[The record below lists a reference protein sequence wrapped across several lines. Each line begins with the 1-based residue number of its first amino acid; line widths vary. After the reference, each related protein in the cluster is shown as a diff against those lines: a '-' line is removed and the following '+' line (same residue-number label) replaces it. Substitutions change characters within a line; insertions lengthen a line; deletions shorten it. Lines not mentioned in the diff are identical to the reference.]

1 MPILGQSIGG
11 KLSSQIK
18 ARQDKHGATIRDKE
32 TLTLLNSNTAWVKL
46 SSGVNIISKDE
57 SKQMLGNVKTKIAG
71 DNSLAK
77 GLILTGGVL
86 NGNSQRAG
94 IGTTSTTSGTAAYH
108 NSPSTG
114 FRPMPGIT
122 GVSSKSKGTFG
133 TLREAEVSFKVWSK
147 EDFDNIERLYFR
159 VGFSCLL
166 EYGHSVYL
174 TNGGSIEQFTE
185 ANTVGD
191 SWFVSKSPAAIDSK
205 IDAIRESTDGNYE
218 GIFGFISNFNWKL
231 NNDGSYD
238 CSVTIISKGIIMEGL
253 AEGKTSDGL
262 TAEEREALAEKQ
274 AESNREENKSI
285 YHAVLKGIEA
295 QKGVEGFFR
304 DLLSSSGC
312 TGLGNK
318 LQNHKAFG
326 LDVSIG
332 RFTNFILKLLNDNIF
347 MVYIPL
353 RALLDICNQ
362 FNIMKG
368 PDGELICGFNINNE
382 EKFSTFPGHYTVDPL
397 VALPPKVPT
406 GDFSFA
412 QIEREGLHSKFAQ
425 TDNILDIMLTSQ
437 FVKSKMEDLQQSA
450 QDPGTGIFDFIKNI
464 LTDINFALGNIPNL
478 ELMYK
483 DENGGEYFVVDRGM
497 PQATS
502 SPSKIDLS
510 GLTTTVTNIDVQA
523 KLSSEMKSMVS
534 IAAQGNTGN
543 YKQNLDSILKFN
555 AGCVD
560 RNYLSKHQ
568 NPGPEK
574 QDANETQ
581 KEPFKKRFEE
591 AWENFNEKDV
601 IDPEKFNEMR
611 TEAIAQLTRDYKKT
625 KENNLSA
632 GIPVPIELSITLKGI
647 SLFKIGEV
655 FAVNTAIMPAK
666 YKDYGFIITA
676 VDHSIDN
683 GQWVTNVGTKMYTIS

>member
-11 KLSSQIK
+11 KLTSQIK
-18 ARQDKHGATIRDKE
+18 ARQGKHGATIRDKE
-32 TLTLLNSNTAWVKL
+32 TLGLLNSNTAWVKL
-46 SSGVNIISKDE
+46 RSGVNTV
-57 SKQMLGNVKTKIAG
+57 SKQTSLNGLKAIGSTPSGNS
-71 DNSLAK
+71 SLAK
-77 GLILTGGVL
+77 SLILTGGVL
-86 NGNSQRAG
+86 NGSTQRAG
-94 IGTTSTTSGTAAYH
+94 IGTTSTTGGAKAYH

-174 TNGGSIEQFTE
+174 TNGGSIETFTN
-185 ANTVGD
+185 AKTVRN
-191 SWFVSKSPAAIDSK
+191 STWFGSKSPKSIDRE
-205 IDAIRESTDGNYE
+205 IDQLRESTDGNYE

-262 TAEEREALAEKQ
+262 SAEEREALAEKQ

-312 TGLGNK
+312 TGLGNQ

-353 RALLDICNQ
+353 RALLDICNK

-368 PDGELICGFNINNE
+368 PDGEPICGFNINNN
-382 EKFSTFPGHYTVDPL
+382 EKFSTFPGHFTVDPL
-397 VALPPKVPT
+397 VALPPRVPS
-406 GDFSFA
+406 GEFSFA
-412 QIEREGLHSKFAQ
+412 QISREGLHSKFTQ
-425 TDNILDIMLTSQ
+425 SDNILDIMLTSQ
-437 FVKSKMEDLQQSA
+437 FIKSKMEDLQQSA
-450 QDPGTGIFDFIKNI
+450 QEPGTGIFDFIKNI
-464 LTDINFALGNIPNL
+464 LTDINFAFGNIPTL
-478 ELMYK
+478 ELMYR
-483 DENGGEYFVVDRGM
+483 DLNGGEYFVVDRGM

-502 SPSKIDLS
+502 SPGRIDLS
-510 GLTTTVTNIDVQA
+510 GLTTTVTNIDVNS
-523 KLSSEMKSMVS
+523 KLSSQMKSMVS

-543 YKQNLDSILKFN
+543 YKDNLDSILKFN
-555 AGCVD
+555 AGVVD

-568 NPGPEK
+568 NSGTK
-574 QDANETQ
+574 QADPNV
-581 KEPFKKRFEE
+581 EPFRKRFEE
-591 AWENFNEKDV
+591 AWENFNDKDV

-611 TEAIAQLTRDYKKT
+611 TEAIAQLTRDYKRGNANK
-625 KENNLSA
+625 LSA

-676 VDHSIDN
+676 VDHTIEN
-683 GQWVTNVGTKMYTIS
+683 GQWMTNVGTKMYTIS

>member
-11 KLSSQIK
+11 KLTSQIK
-18 ARQDKHGATIRDKE
+18 QRQDKHGATIRDKE

-46 SSGVNIISKDE
+46 SSGVNTV
-57 SKQMLGNVKTKIAG
+57 SKQTSLSNLKKIGSVSSGN
-71 DNSLAK
+71 NNLAK
-77 GLILTGGVL
+77 SLILTGGVL
-86 NGNSQRAG
+86 NGSTQRAG
-94 IGTTSTTSGTAAYH
+94 IGTTSTTGGAKAYH

-166 EYGHSVYL
+166 EYGHSVYI
-174 TNGGSIEQFTE
+174 TNGGSIEQFTQ

-191 SWFVSKSPAAIDSK
+191 TWFTSKSPKTIDNR
-205 IDAIRESTDGNYE
+205 IDAIRNSTDGNYE
-218 GIFGFISNFNWKL
+218 GIFGFISNFSWKL
-231 NNDGSYD
+231 QNDGSYD

-312 TGLGNK
+312 TGLGNQ
-318 LQNHKAFG
+318 LGNHKAFG

-353 RALLDICNQ
+353 RALLDICNK

-368 PDGELICGFNINNE
+368 PDGEPICGFNINNN
-382 EKFSTFPGHYTVDPL
+382 EKFSTFPGHFTVDPL
-397 VALPPKVPT
+397 VALPPRVPS
-406 GDFSFA
+406 GEFSFA
-412 QIEREGLHSKFAQ
+412 QISREGLHSKFTQ
-425 TDNILDIMLTSQ
+425 SDNILDIMLTSQ
-437 FVKSKMEDLQQSA
+437 FIKSKMEDLQQSA
-450 QDPGTGIFDFIKNI
+450 QEPGTGIFDFIKNI
-464 LTDINFALGNIPNL
+464 LTDINFAFGNIPNL
-478 ELMYK
+478 ELMYR
-483 DENGGEYFVVDRGM
+483 DLNGGEYFVVDRGM

-502 SPSKIDLS
+502 SPGRIDLS
-510 GLTTTVTNIDVQA
+510 GLTTTVTNIDVNS
-523 KLSSEMKSMVS
+523 KLSNEMKSMVS

-543 YKQNLDSILKFN
+543 YKDNLDSILKFN
-555 AGCVD
+555 AGVVD

-568 NPGPEK
+568 NSGTK
-574 QDANETQ
+574 QADPD
-581 KEPFKKRFEE
+581 KEPFRKRFEE
-591 AWENFNEKDV
+591 AWENFNDKDV

-611 TEAIAQLTRDYKKT
+611 TEAIAQLTRDYKRGNANK
-625 KENNLSA
+625 LSA

-676 VDHSIDN
+676 VDHTIEN
-683 GQWVTNVGTKMYTIS
+683 GQWMTNVGTKMYTIS

>member
-11 KLSSQIK
+11 TLTSQIK
-18 ARQDKHGATIRDKE
+18 QRQDKHGATIRDKE

-46 SSGVNIISKDE
+46 SSGVNTV
-57 SKQMLGNVKTKIAG
+57 SKQTSLSNLKKIGSVSSGN
-71 DNSLAK
+71 NNLAK
-77 GLILTGGVL
+77 SLILTGGVL
-86 NGNSQRAG
+86 NGSTQRAG
-94 IGTTSTTSGTAAYH
+94 IGTTSTTGGAKAYH

-166 EYGHSVYL
+166 EYGHSVYI
-174 TNGGSIEQFTE
+174 TNGGSIEQFTQ

-191 SWFVSKSPAAIDSK
+191 TWFTSKSPKTIDNR
-205 IDAIRESTDGNYE
+205 IDAIRNSTDGNYE
-218 GIFGFISNFNWKL
+218 GIFGFISNFSWKL
-231 NNDGSYD
+231 QNDGSYD

-285 YHAVLKGIEA
+285 YHAVLKGIES

-312 TGLGNK
+312 TGLGNQ

-353 RALLDICNQ
+353 RALLDICNK

-368 PDGELICGFNINNE
+368 PDGEPICGFNINNN
-382 EKFSTFPGHYTVDPL
+382 EKFSTFPGHFTVDPL
-397 VALPPKVPT
+397 VALPPKVPS
-406 GDFSFA
+406 GEFSFA
-412 QIEREGLHSKFAQ
+412 QISREGLHSKFTQ
-425 TDNILDIMLTSQ
+425 SDNILDIMLTSQ
-437 FVKSKMEDLQQSA
+437 FIKSKMEDLQQSA
-450 QDPGTGIFDFIKNI
+450 QEPGTGIFDFIKNV
-464 LTDINFALGNIPNL
+464 LTDINFAFGNIPNL
-478 ELMYK
+478 DLMFVDK
-483 DENGGEYFVVDRGM
+483 NGGEYFVVDRGM

-502 SPSKIDLS
+502 SPSRIDLS
-510 GLTTTVTNIDVQA
+510 GLTTTVTNIDVNS
-523 KLSSEMKSMVS
+523 KLSNEMKSMVS

-543 YKQNLDSILKFN
+543 YKDNLDSILKFN
-555 AGCVD
+555 AGVVD

-568 NPGPEK
+568 NSGTK
-574 QDANETQ
+574 QADPD
-581 KEPFKKRFEE
+581 KEPFRKRFEE
-591 AWENFNEKDV
+591 AWENFNDKDV

-611 TEAIAQLTRDYKKT
+611 TEAIAQLTRDYKRGNANK
-625 KENNLSA
+625 LSA

-676 VDHSIDN
+676 VDHTIEN
-683 GQWVTNVGTKMYTIS
+683 GQWMTNVGTKMYTIS

>member
-11 KLSSQIK
+11 KLTSQIK
-18 ARQDKHGATIRDKE
+18 ARQGKHGATIRDKE
-32 TLTLLNSNTAWVKL
+32 TLGLLNSNTAWVKL
-46 SSGVNIISKDE
+46 RSGVDTV
-57 SKQMLGNVKTKIAG
+57 SKQTSLNGLKAIGSPPSG
-71 DNSLAK
+71 DSSLAK
-77 GLILTGGVL
+77 SLILTGGVL
-86 NGNSQRAG
+86 NGSTQRAG
-94 IGTTSTTSGTAAYH
+94 IGTTSTTGGAKAYH

-174 TNGGSIEQFTE
+174 TNGGSIETFTD
-185 ANTVGD
+185 AKTVPN
-191 SWFVSKSPAAIDSK
+191 STWFGSKSPKSIDAK
-205 IDAIRESTDGNYE
+205 IDQLRESTDGNYE

-231 NNDGSYD
+231 QNDGSYD

-295 QKGVEGFFR
+295 QKGAEGFFR

-312 TGLGNK
+312 TGLGNQ
-318 LQNHKAFG
+318 LGNHKAFG

-353 RALLDICNQ
+353 RALLDICNK
-362 FNIMKG
+362 FNVMKG
-368 PDGELICGFNINNE
+368 PDGELICGFNINND
-382 EKFSTFPGHYTVDPL
+382 EKFSTFPGHFTVDPL

-412 QIEREGLHSKFAQ
+412 QITREGLHSKFTQ
-425 TDNILDIMLTSQ
+425 SDNVLDIMLTSQ

-450 QDPGTGIFDFIKNI
+450 QEPGTGIFDFIKNI
-464 LTDINFALGNIPNL
+464 LTDINFAFGNIPTL
-478 ELMYK
+478 ELMYR
-483 DENGGEYFVVDRGM
+483 DTNGGEYFVVDRGM

-502 SPSKIDLS
+502 SPGRIDLS
-510 GLTTTVTNIDVQA
+510 GLTTTVTNIDVNS
-523 KLSSEMKSMVS
+523 KLSSQMKSMVS

-543 YKQNLDSILKFN
+543 YKDNLDSILKFN
-555 AGCVD
+555 AGVVD
-560 RNYLSKHQ
+560 RNYASKHQ
-568 NPGPEK
+568 NSGTK
-574 QDANETQ
+574 QADPD
-581 KEPFKKRFEE
+581 KEPFRKRFEE
-591 AWENFNEKDV
+591 AWENFNDKDV

-611 TEAIAQLTRDYKKT
+611 TEAIAQLTRDYKRGNANK
-625 KENNLSA
+625 LSA

-676 VDHSIDN
+676 VDHTIED
-683 GQWVTNVGTKMYTIS
+683 GQWMTNVGTKMYTIS